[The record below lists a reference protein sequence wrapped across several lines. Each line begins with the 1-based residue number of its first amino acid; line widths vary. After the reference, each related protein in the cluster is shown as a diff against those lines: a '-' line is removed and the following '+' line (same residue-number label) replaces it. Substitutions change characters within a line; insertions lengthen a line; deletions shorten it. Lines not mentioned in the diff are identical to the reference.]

1 MVSNFIKKILSQF
14 KKLNEFKIAYENDNR
29 KFVIDSQ
36 KNNLIIIIGPSSAG
50 KSTLAEYLIKKGF
63 YKIRTFTTRP
73 NTRKDNINDDYIRP
87 QKTNIDLSKTEEIN
101 VLIKTYDLLE
111 YNIHAGNLYGTP
123 RNELMNAIN
132 KYKNSILVCE
142 NNGAKSIYNALKK
155 ECNLLVI
162 FIIPDSLSQI
172 RRRMKIAGKNN
183 ITSRLLTAKK
193 EILDAKNI
201 AHFVI
206 HFSESAKVPNNDT
219 LGYAIQNTYQFL
231 KYVLKLN

>member
-1 MVSNFIKKILSQF
+1 MVSNFIKKILLQF
-14 KKLNEFKIAYENDNR
+14 KKLNEFNIVYENENK
-29 KFVIDSQ
+29 KFVFDPK

-50 KSTLAEYLIKKGF
+50 KSTLAEFLIKQGF

-73 NTRKDNINDDYIRP
+73 NTRKDNIKDDYIRP
-87 QKTNIDLSKTEEIN
+87 DVNNIDIN
-101 VLIKTYDLLE
+101 DPNAINQLIKKYGLLE

-123 RNELMNAIN
+123 KSELMNAIKN
-132 KYKNSILVCE
+132 YQNSILVCE
-142 NNGAKSIYNALKK
+142 NNGAKSIYDALKK

-162 FIIPDSLSQI
+162 FIIPDSLNQI
-172 RRRMKIAGKNN
+172 KKRMKTAGKNN

-219 LGYAIQNTYQFL
+219 LGYAIQNTYKFL
-231 KYVLKLN
+231 RYVLKLN